1 MKNSILPFSLIMAL
15 CLVFTSCDKDDDPT
29 PDVTKGAYE
38 VIMNGKNIARG
49 NDGDVGYLQGGE
61 GGGTWAVSISKGE
74 EISVLISSVPT
85 QAGSSVDIDG
95 SDVTVTISGSL
106 AEGSFLT
113 PVGTSGTVTR
123 VSDTKITFTCTC
135 KDLAD
140 WIDGPT
146 YSFEGTIESDA
157 YKMVK

>member
-1 MKNSILPFSLIMAL
+1 MKNSILSFSLIIAL
-15 CLVFTSCDKDDDPT
+15 CLVFVSCDKDDDKPA
-29 PDVTKGAYE
+29 PSVTGKYE
-38 VIMNGKNIARG
+38 VIMDGNTIAKG
-49 NDGDVGYLQGGE
+49 NDGDVGFLQGGE
-61 GGGTWAVSISKGE
+61 GGLWAASMSKGE

-85 QAGSSVDIDG
+85 QAGSSADIDG
-95 SDVTVTISGSL
+95 SDVTVTVSGSI
-106 AEGSFLT
+106 AGGSFLT

-123 VSDTKITFTCTC
+123 ISDTKITFTCTC

>member
-1 MKNSILPFSLIMAL
+1 MAL
-15 CLVFTSCDKDDDPT
+15 CLVFTSCDKDDDKPA
-29 PDVTKGAYE
+29 PGVTGKYE
-38 VIMNGKNIARG
+38 VIMDGKNIAKG
-49 NDGDVGYLQGGE
+49 NDGDVGFLQGGE
-61 GGGTWAVSISKGE
+61 GGTWAASISKGE

-85 QAGSSVDIDG
+85 QTGSSADIDG
-95 SDVTVTISGSL
+95 SDVTVTVSGSL
-106 AEGSFLT
+106 AGGSFLT

-123 VSDTKITFTCTC
+123 VSDTKITFICTC

-157 YKMVK
+157 YKIMVK

>member
-1 MKNSILPFSLIMAL
+1 MKNSILSFSLIIAL
-15 CLVFTSCDKDDDPT
+15 CLVFTSCDKDDDKPA
-29 PDVTKGAYE
+29 PSVTGKYE
-38 VIMNGKNIARG
+38 VIMDGNTIAKG
-49 NDGDVGYLQGGE
+49 NDGDVGFLQGGE
-61 GGGTWAVSISKGE
+61 GGAWAASISKGE
-74 EISVLISSVPT
+74 EISILISSVPT
-85 QAGSSVDIDG
+85 QAGSSADIDG
-95 SDVTVTISGSL
+95 SDVTVTVSGSI
-106 AEGSFLT
+106 AGGSFLT